1 MRMNLKELLK
11 RALAVGAVEVKLIP
25 GRRTVVVTP
34 KGENEVRGE
43 VQTPESISA
52 ALQPLLTPEA
62 KRGLS
67 SGWAEWEF
75 ALEGEGPVRATC
87 EVKLGAVHAAFFLEN
102 CGDEASLPPAAPPP
116 GIGRPVRPAPAAV
129 PHLAPGARVSPGP
142 LRPPPAVGG
151 VAQALRVPELDQDEQ
166 SLPDLDSDFPMPDE
180 AVAPAAPALRT
191 VPPLPHDHQIGVG
204 LSSGSTAEIDA
215 LLNQMLELKASDLHV
230 SSGNVPM
237 LRIDGEMRPV
247 PGARAVAPEALQRVL
262 WPIVP
267 PRNREE
273 FQELHDTDFAY
284 ELPGKA
290 RFRANMFVD
299 LRGVGAVFRV
309 IPSKILT
316 VDDLKLPRELL
327 SLCNLPKG
335 LVLVTGPTGSGKST
349 TLAALI
355 DYINQTRH
363 NHIITIEDPVEFVHP
378 NKRCLIN
385 QRQVGEHT
393 KSFKV
398 ALRAALR
405 EDPDIVLLG
414 EMRDLETISIAME
427 TAETGH
433 LVFGTLHT
441 SSAPATI
448 DRIIDQYPSNEQNQ
462 IRQMLSGSLKGV
474 ISQMLCK
481 KVGGGRVAALE
492 VMFGIPAI
500 SNLIREGKVFQIASI
515 MQTGRNLGMR
525 LMNDS
530 LAQLVKDGVVAAE
543 EAMLKAVDKAGLE
556 TSFRQMNISYKK
568 S

>member
-1 MRMNLKELLK
+1 LQKINLKDLLK

-43 VQTPESISA
+43 AQSPESINA

-75 ALEGEGPVRATC
+75 DLDGSGPVRATC
-87 EVKLGAVHAAFFLEN
+87 ELKMGLVHAVFYLDN
-102 CGDEASLPPAAPPP
+102 CGDDESSAPPP
-116 GIGRPVRPAPAAV
+116 RAPEPVRAAPAPAPMRAGPAGGPAV
-129 PHLAPGARVSPGP
+129 PRPVPDTDEAP
-142 LRPPPAVGG
+142 
-151 VAQALRVPELDQDEQ
+151 
-166 SLPDLDSDFPMPDE
+166 LPDLDSEFP
-180 AVAPAAPALRT
+180 VAGARAPLPGPGLRT
-191 VPPLPHDHQIGVG
+191 VPPLPHDYQATGVA
-204 LSSGSTAEIDA
+204 LSSGSSAQIDA
-215 LLNQMLELKASDLHV
+215 LLLTMLERKASDLHV
-230 SSGNVPM
+230 SSANVPM
-237 LRIDGEMRPV
+237 LRIDGEMRPI
-247 PGARAVAPEALQRVL
+247 PGQAPIAPEALQRVL

-273 FQELHDTDFAY
+273 FQERHDTDFAY
-284 ELPGKA
+284 ELAGKA

-309 IPSKILT
+309 IPSKILS

-327 SLCNLPKG
+327 SLCQLTKG

-349 TLAALI
+349 TLAALV
-355 DYINQTRH
+355 DYINDTRH
-363 NHIITIEDPVEFVHP
+363 DHIITIEDPVEFVHQ
-378 NKRCLIN
+378 NKKCLIN

-414 EMRDLETISIAME
+414 EMRDLETIAIALE

-433 LVFGTLHT
+433 VVFGTLHT
-441 SSAPATI
+441 SSAPSTI
-448 DRIIDQYPSNEQNQ
+448 DRIIDQFPSGEQNQ

-474 ISQMLCK
+474 ISQTLCK
-481 KVGGGRVAALE
+481 KIGGGRVAALE
-492 VMFGIPAI
+492 VMFGVPAI
-500 SNLIREGKVFQIASI
+500 ANLIREGKVFQIPSI
-515 MQTGRNLGMR
+515 MQTGRNIGMR
-525 LMNDS
+525 LMTDS
-530 LAQLVKDGVVAAE
+530 LAQLVKDGLVSPE
-543 EAMLKAVDKAGLE
+543 EAMLKVQDKAGLE
-556 TSFRQMNISYKK
+556 TAFRQFNIQYKK
-568 S
+568 P